1 MLDHGTRKG
10 RTQIVMADLT
20 LQKLLKDGAA
30 GLGLALSAR
39 QQEQLLGLA
48 DELLDWNTR
57 FNLTA
62 IREPRDVITRH
73 LLDSLSVQPHLG
85 GRSAA
90 DIGTGAGF
98 PGLPL
103 AIINP
108 ERHFALIEATGK
120 KAKFV
125 EHAAGKLGVAN
136 VQVVNARAEKWR
148 PERPFDSVISRA
160 LGSLEDFVR
169 FAGPLCAPGGRLL
182 AMKGQYPEQE
192 IAEIPRSWRVVA
204 VPRLEVPGLDAQ
216 RHLVILQRSAD
227 VILQRTA
234 DVAAGSR

>member
-1 MLDHGTRKG
+1 
-10 RTQIVMADLT
+10 
-20 LQKLLKDGAA
+20 LLAHGAA
-30 GLGLALSAR
+30 ELGIELSAG
-39 QQEQLLGLA
+39 QADALLGLV

-62 IREPRDVITRH
+62 IREPREVVTRH
-73 LLDSLSVQPHLG
+73 LLDSLSLQPHLV

-103 AIINP
+103 AIVNP
-108 ERHFALIEATGK
+108 QRQFALVEATGK

-125 EHAAGKLGVAN
+125 AHAVEKLGLAN

-148 PERPFDSVISRA
+148 PQQPFDNVMSRA
-160 LGSLEDFVR
+160 LGSLDDFVR
-169 FAGPLCAPGGRLL
+169 HAGSLCAPGGRLL

-204 VPRLEVPGLDAQ
+204 VPRLTVPGLDAN
-216 RHLVILQRSAD
+216 RHV

>member
-1 MLDHGTRKG
+1 
-10 RTQIVMADLT
+10 MADLT
-20 LQKLLKDGAA
+20 LLRLLTDGAA
-30 GLGLALSAR
+30 GLGIALSGQ
-39 QQEQLLGLA
+39 QQEQLLGLV

-62 IREPRDVITRH
+62 IREPREVVTRH
-73 LLDSLSVQPHLG
+73 LLDSLSVQPHLH

-103 AIINP
+103 AIVNP
-108 ERHFALIEATGK
+108 ERQFALVEATGK

-125 EHAAGKLGVAN
+125 EHAAGTLGIGNA
-136 VQVVNARAEKWR
+136 QVINARAENWR
-148 PERPFDSVISRA
+148 PQRPFDTVISRA
-160 LGSLEDFVR
+160 LGSLKDFVR
-169 FAGPLCAPGGRLL
+169 FAGTLCAPGGRLL

-204 VPRLEVPGLDAQ
+204 VPRLEVPGLEAQ
-216 RHLVILQRSAD
+216 RHLVILQRCAD
-227 VILQRTA
+227 VISQRTA